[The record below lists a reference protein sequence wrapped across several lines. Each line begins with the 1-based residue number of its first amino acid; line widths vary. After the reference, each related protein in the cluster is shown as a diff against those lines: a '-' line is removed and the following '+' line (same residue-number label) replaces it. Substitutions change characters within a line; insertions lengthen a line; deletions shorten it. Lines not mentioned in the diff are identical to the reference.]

1 MSTFDRW
8 QSETQSAWLYREIA
22 RSEKDPAKSQLFLR
36 LATTADD
43 QASILAGDLARANE
57 PRPSFRPGLRA
68 RFVAWIASHI
78 GVRASRPL
86 LAALKVRGLSV
97 YSAQAPAG
105 HVMPVSVHEVGA
117 RHKRAKGGG
126 NLRAIVFGAN
136 DGLVSNTCLIFG
148 VAGASASP
156 SVVLTT
162 GAAGLVA
169 GALSMASGE
178 WVSVRSQREL
188 CESQLAEEREE
199 LERYPDEE
207 AEELALIY
215 EARGVPI
222 ADARKMTRAMLTN
235 REQLLETLAREELGL
250 DPQALG
256 SPWGAAI
263 SSFFAFAL
271 GAVVPLVPFVIGSI
285 PNPEL
290 AAAILSAVC
299 LFGIGVAVALF
310 SGRSALFGGARM
322 LAIGAA
328 VGALTFAIGHLFGA
342 EIAG

>member
-8 QSETQSAWLYREIA
+8 HSETQSAWLYREIA
-22 RSEKDPAKSQLFLR
+22 RSEKDPAKSQLFTR

-43 QASILAGDLARANE
+43 QAAILAGDLARAHE
-57 PRPSFRPGLRA
+57 PQPTFRPGLRV
-68 RFVAWIASHI
+68 RFVAWCAQRF
-78 GVRASRPL
+78 GVRATRPL

-97 YSAQAPAG
+97 YSGHAPAG

-117 RHKRAKGGG
+117 RHKRSKAGG

-148 VAGASASP
+148 VAGANASP

-222 ADARKMTRAMLTN
+222 EDARKMTRAMLSN

-271 GAVVPLVPFVIGSI
+271 GAVIPLVPFLLESI
-285 PNPEL
+285 PRPEL
-290 AAAILSAVC
+290 AAAVLSAVS

-310 SGRSALFGGARM
+310 SGRSALVGGARM
-322 LAIGAA
+322 LAIGTA

>member
-8 QSETQSAWLYREIA
+8 HSETQSAWLYREIA
-22 RSEKDPAKSQLFLR
+22 RSEQDATNAQLFTR
-36 LATTADD
+36 LANAADE
-43 QASILAGDLARANE
+43 QAAILAADLARENA
-57 PRPSFRPGLRA
+57 PKPAFRPGLRV
-68 RFVAWIASHI
+68 RFVAWCAARL
-78 GVRASRPL
+78 GVRATRPL

-97 YSAQAPAG
+97 YSGHAPGG

-117 RHKRAKGGG
+117 RHKRSNAGG

-148 VAGASASP
+148 VAGAHASP

-215 EARGVPI
+215 EARGVPLE
-222 ADARKMTRAMLTN
+222 DARKMTRAMLTN

-263 SSFFAFAL
+263 SSFCAFAL
-271 GAVVPLVPFVIGSI
+271 GAVIPLVPFLVERV
-285 PNPEL
+285 PRPEL
-290 AAAILSAVC
+290 VAAILSGVS

-310 SGRSALFGGARM
+310 SGRGAWLGGARM

-328 VGALTFAIGHLFGA
+328 VGGLTFAIGHLFGA